1 MPRAEPSCLED
12 LAPDFTSRTVS
23 LLERRSAIQIRSHRD
38 STFPPTDVRANG
50 AGRARLWT
58 LPNPF
63 VYDCVRVE
71 PVVVQS
77 LPDVSDGPRIPFSHF
92 GVALPDLVYLQIFG
106 VNVRATCLLAAL

>member
-23 LLERRSAIQIRSHRD
+23 LLERPSAIQIRSRRD

-50 AGRARLWT
+50 AGRVRPGT

-63 VYDCVRVE
+63 SFDYVRVA

-77 LPDVSDGPRIPFSHF
+77 LPDLSDGPRIPFSYF
-92 GVALPDLVYLQIFG
+92 GVALTDLVYVQICG
-106 VNVRATCLLAAL
+106 VNLRASCLLAAL